1 MVMKEGCHCG
11 DFETKKN
18 KKNFLRFLGFFFY
31 FFNFFYFVT
40 KFLNPTNIAI
50 FHPLRPLSARSHFLY
65 FFTAI
70 IEQLHRSYISVVN
83 IKQANPIP
91 KTSLRGWPYRSQP
104 TLQQRNRH
112 DNTADP
118 LMVQFFELFVNQ
130 KKQI

>member
-1 MVMKEGCHCG
+1 
-11 DFETKKN
+11 
-18 KKNFLRFLGFFFY
+18 
-31 FFNFFYFVT
+31 VT

-50 FHPLRPLSARSHFLY
+50 FHPLRPLSTRSHFLY